1 MAFVRALTRAATEVG
16 CVAKNACLVSAPR
29 RSLNQL
35 AQNSTT
41 CLPVSYQVKVA
52 AECSPATPAV
62 DRSVVY
68 VPPNVKKP
76 VILPMLR
83 TPWDYALPSF
93 VKPTAAIGDRKVIA
107 PSSDT
112 NSNGRVE
119 KTDPQPTGSVTEKR
133 AVNMLI
139 IRRKKMKKHKLK
151 KLRKRMYFLWS
162 KRRYRREKLKEQAF
176 RAELL
181 AQIHEA
187 QDFDAEKFVTGMLDK
202 LRNRPRP
209 ETPEERREKLL
220 ELMRKHRSNVQYI
233 KPKFD

>member
-1 MAFVRALTRAATEVG
+1 MAFVRALTRAASEAG
-16 CVAKNACLVSAPR
+16 RIARAARLIPPPQR
-29 RSLNQL
+29 ELNQIARQESYL
-35 AQNSTT
+35 PAT
-41 CLPVSYQVKVA
+41 CLRKVA
-52 AECSPATPAV
+52 VERLPATTAV

-68 VPPNVKKP
+68 VPPGIKGPIN
-76 VILPMLR
+76 LPTLR
-83 TPWDYALPSF
+83 RPWDYNLPSL
-93 VKPTAAIGDRKVIA
+93 VKPTTVIGDSKVIA
-107 PSSDT
+107 PSTDT
-112 NSNGRVE
+112 NSNGIE
-119 KTDPQPTGSVTEKR
+119 KTDPKPTGGVNEKR

-139 IRRKKMKKHKLK
+139 IRRKKMKKHKLR
-151 KLRKRMYFLWS
+151 KLRKRMHALWS
-162 KRRYRREKLKEQAF
+162 KRRYRIEKNKEQAF

-187 QDFDAEKFVTGMLDK
+187 RAFDAEKFVTGVLDK

>member
-1 MAFVRALTRAATEVG
+1 MAFVRALTRAASEAG
-16 CVAKNACLVSAPR
+16 RIARAARLIPPPQR
-29 RSLNQL
+29 ELNQIVRQESYL
-35 AQNSTT
+35 PAT
-41 CLPVSYQVKVA
+41 CLRKVA
-52 AECSPATPAV
+52 VERLPATTAV

-68 VPPNVKKP
+68 VPPGIKSPIN
-76 VILPMLR
+76 LPTLR
-83 TPWDYALPSF
+83 RSWDYNLPSL
-93 VKPTAAIGDRKVIA
+93 VKPTTVIGDSKVIA
-107 PSSDT
+107 PSTDT
-112 NSNGRVE
+112 NSNGIE
-119 KTDPQPTGSVTEKR
+119 KTDPKPTGVVNEKR

-139 IRRKKMKKHKLK
+139 IRRKKMKKHKLR
-151 KLRKRMYFLWS
+151 KLRKRMHALWS
-162 KRRYRREKLKEQAF
+162 KRRYRIEKDKEQAF

-187 QDFDAEKFVTGMLDK
+187 RAFDAEKFVTGVLDK